1 MSEREE
7 MIEDLSG
14 TVDFEDKLPNI
25 REDFEKWYNLE
36 YPNSSLE
43 RSVFHGDGYKAI
55 GAYIGMGDSWVRK
68 YFITN
73 NIFIS
78 RR

>member
-1 MSEREE
+1 MKTILLTDKEQTE
-7 MIEDLSG
+7 MKRIL
-14 TVDFEDKLPNI
+14 
-25 REDFEKWYNLE
+25 
-36 YPNSSLE
+36 
-43 RSVFHGDGYKAI
+43 DGMNELVYTKI